1 MEIKIDSNICAK
13 NDISKSLIFYL
24 GALYW
29 SNPNDIDI
37 QQLIDKKYVYLTQSN
52 KYRITQKGADLF
64 DKIIIAS
71 TSNNTKSHIQDL
83 TDAAHEIRQLFPT
96 GMKNDDYGKPKWAWR
111 CSEKEA
117 VERLKKVET
126 LYGCTLGKE
135 EIIDAVKLY
144 IRLYTGDKFMKIM
157 PYFILKDGKS
167 EMYTYIEMIKD
178 GVDTTTLKS
187 SSNDELSELL
197 I

>member
-1 MEIKIDSNICAK
+1 MEIKIDSNVCAK

-37 QQLIDKKYVYLTQSN
+37 QQLIDKKYVYVTQSN

-71 TSNNTKSHIQDL
+71 TSKDTKDHIQAL
-83 TDAAHEIRQLFPT
+83 TDAAHEIRQLFPS
-96 GMKNDDYGKPKWAWR
+96 GMKSDDYGKPKWSWR

-126 LYGCTLGKE
+126 LYGCTLEKD
-135 EIIDAVKLY
+135 EIINAVKLY

-167 EMYTYIEMIKD
+167 DMYTYIEMIKD

>member
-37 QQLIDKKYVYLTQSN
+37 QQLIDKKYVYVTQSN

-71 TSNNTKSHIQDL
+71 TSKDTKNHIQAL

-96 GMKNDDYGKPKWAWR
+96 GMKNDDYGKPKWSWR

-126 LYGCTLGKE
+126 LYGCTLEKD
-135 EIIDAVKLY
+135 EIINAVKLY
-144 IRLYTGDKFMKIM
+144 VRLYTGDKFMKIM

-167 EMYTYIEMIKD
+167 DMYTYIEMIKD